1 MSLPRFSVNQSL
13 FVNLISAIII
23 IIGLL
28 VILGMNREIFPNV
41 SFDVVTI
48 STSYPG
54 ATPLDI
60 EKLITVPIEK
70 ELKEV
75 DGIDE
80 VRSSS
85 AQGASY
91 VIVEIDPD
99 ISDKRKVVN
108 DIKDA
113 VDRVEDLPKDI
124 YEDPIT
130 TEIDSGQYAII
141 EISLSG
147 DMDEAK
153 LRYYADIL
161 EDILE
166 DVEGVAKV
174 TKSGY
179 RDREIQVHLDPDKMK
194 RLYVSFDEVEDALAG
209 RNVSIPAG
217 EFSTEDIEYS
227 VRTTGEFTTAEE
239 VEDII
244 IRANDAGN
252 WLKIKDIAAVKD
264 SFKKEE
270 IIYKTLG
277 KRSINLLV
285 TKRESG
291 DALSI
296 VDEVKSKCDEFLK
309 NCPDSLEIS
318 YVNDY
323 SYFARRRLNVLGNN
337 GWVSLLIV
345 IAIMLI
351 FLQYR
356 IAAVTILGIP
366 IAFFATFMVMSAMG
380 ITINLMSMFGL
391 IIVLGML
398 VDDGIIVAEN
408 AYRYIEEGLG
418 PRQAAIK
425 GAEEVMGA
433 VCTAVFTTIAAFSP
447 LLFMSGLIG
456 RFIRNIPTVL
466 IIALLASLGEAL
478 IILPSHIADFVK
490 VKLGADG
497 RPKGLKKDLPWF
509 KKLVAFYTNVVEA
522 AVKKKWYVFTAV
534 LAAAV
539 LSISAIALSF
549 SGKGP
554 LKFILFPS
562 AGINYFF
569 VRAEAPIGTPLKKVN
584 ELIAPVEEIVS
595 EISRDEMDTFVTS
608 VGNISEDRHDPFAGR
623 ASHLVQIA
631 VYLKPEQDRKRNV
644 EQIIAEL
651 REKIK
656 DVKGF
661 TDLRLDKPEAG
672 PPVGKPVE
680 VKIRGEDFETLD
692 KIAFEYMD
700 YLNSIDGTTDVTWD
714 HKPGKEEIRVKVD
727 NNKARV
733 AGLSIAQIAKTI
745 RGVFEGTIATK
756 VKPVKAE
763 EETDVTI
770 MFPKDA
776 SNDENVFDNILIQ
789 NKYGNLI
796 PLKKV
801 ASIDKVPG
809 TTTLHHLDGKRVVT
823 ASSNIDTDRITSVK
837 INNMLKE
844 KFKEINDRYFGY
856 LVKYGGEQEESMK
869 SLLSLLK
876 AFFYAFLIIYLI
888 LASFF
893 RSLIQPFIVMLA
905 IPFGII
911 GVVIAFIAHGV
922 PISFLSILGI
932 VGLNGIVVNDS
943 IVLVSFINRMR
954 RQGLSRYDSI
964 IKAGQTRLRPVIL
977 TTVTTAGGLSTVAYG
992 IGGKDPFLVPMALS
1006 ICWGI
1011 IFATLLTL
1019 IVIPCVYSIVDDI
1032 ALKLTH
1038 HSSMIRCEENGTYN
1052 NATPKNR
1059 S

>member
-13 FVNLISAIII
+13 FVNLISVMII
-23 IIGLL
+23 IIGVL
-28 VILGMNREIFPNV
+28 VVLGMNREIFPNV
-41 SFDVVTI
+41 SFDIVTI

-54 ATPLDI
+54 ATPLDV

-80 VRSSS
+80 LRSSS
-85 AQGASY
+85 AHGASY
-91 VIVEIDPD
+91 IMVEIDPD
-99 ISDKRKVVN
+99 SKDKRKVVN

-113 VDRVEDLPKDI
+113 VDRVKDLPRDI

-130 TEIDSGQYAII
+130 TEIDSSQYAII
-141 EISLSG
+141 EVSLSG
-147 DMDEAK
+147 TMDEAK
-153 LRYYADIL
+153 LRYYADVL

-166 DVEGVAKV
+166 DVSGVAKV

-179 RDREIQVHLDPDKMK
+179 RDREIQIYLDPEKMK
-194 RLYVSFDEVEDALAG
+194 ELYVSFDEVEEALAG

-217 EFSTEDIEYS
+217 EFNTDTTEYS
-227 VRTTGEFTTAEE
+227 VRTTGEFTTTEE

-244 IRANDAGN
+244 VRSNDAGN
-252 WLKIKDIAAVKD
+252 WLKIKDIATVKD

-270 IIYKTLG
+270 IIYKTFG

-285 TKRESG
+285 TKRASG

-296 VDEVKSKCDEFLK
+296 VDEVKRRCDDFLK
-309 NCPDSLEIS
+309 NSPESLEIS

-345 IAIMLI
+345 IAIMLL

-366 IAFFATFMVMSAMG
+366 IAFFTTFMIMSSMG
-380 ITINLMSMFGL
+380 VTINLMSMFGL

-408 AYRYIEEGLG
+408 SYRYIEEGLA

-425 GAEEVMGA
+425 GTEEVMGA
-433 VCTAVFTTIAAFSP
+433 VSAAVFTTIAAYSP
-447 LLFMSGLIG
+447 LLFMTGIIG

-466 IIALLASLGEAL
+466 IIALAASLGEAL

-490 VKLGADG
+490 VKLGSDG
-497 RPKGLKKDLPWF
+497 KPIGLKKDLPWF
-509 KKLVAFYTNVVEA
+509 KNLVAFYTRIVET
-522 AVKKKWYVFTAV
+522 AVRKKWYVFLGTF
-534 LAAAV
+534 AAAV
-539 LSISAIALSF
+539 LCISTMVLSF

-569 VRAEAPIGTPLKKVN
+569 VRAEAPIGTPLKKAN

-595 EISRDEMDTFVTS
+595 QISRDEMDAFVTS
-608 VGNISEDRHDPFAGR
+608 IGNIAEDRHDPFAGK
-623 ASHLVQIA
+623 ASHLVQVA
-631 VYLKPEQDRKRNV
+631 VYLKPEQDRKRSV
-644 EQIIAEL
+644 EEIIDEL
-651 REKIK
+651 RGKIK
-656 DVKGF
+656 DIKGF

-680 VKIRGEDFETLD
+680 VKARGEDFGTLD

-700 YLNSIDGTTDVTWD
+700 YLNTIDGTSDVTWD
-714 HKPGKEEIRVKVD
+714 HKPGKEEIRIKVD

-733 AGLSIAQIAKTI
+733 AGLSIAQIAKTV

-763 EETDVTI
+763 EETDVTL
-770 MFPKDA
+770 MFPKDLA
-776 SNDENVFDNILIQ
+776 SDEQVFDSILVR
-789 NKYGNLI
+789 NTSGNLI

-801 ASIDKVPG
+801 ASIEKVPG
-809 TTTLHHLDGKRVVT
+809 TTTIHHLDGKRVVT
-823 ASSNIDTDRITSVK
+823 ASSNLDTDKITSVR
-837 INNMLKE
+837 INRMLQE
-844 KFKEINDRYFGY
+844 KFKHIKDRYFGY
-856 LVKYGGEQEESMK
+856 SVKYGGEQEESIK
-869 SLLSLLK
+869 SLMSLLK

-922 PISFLSILGI
+922 PMSFLSILGI

-943 IVLVSFINRMR
+943 IVLVSFINNLR
-954 RQGLSRYDSI
+954 RKGMSRYDSI
-964 IKAGQTRLRPVIL
+964 IKAGQIRLRPVIL

-1011 IFATLLTL
+1011 IFATMLTL

-1038 HSSMIRCEENGTYN
+1038 HSSMIRCERNGTCEN
-1052 NATPKNR
+1052 NPA
-1059 S
+1059 SS

>member
-13 FVNLISAIII
+13 FINLVSVMIIV
-23 IIGLL
+23 IGLL
-28 VILGMNREIFPNV
+28 VLLGMNREVFPNV
-41 SFDVVTI
+41 SFDMVTI
-48 STSYPG
+48 STAYPG
-54 ATPLDI
+54 ATPIDI

-80 VRSSS
+80 INSSS
-85 AQGASY
+85 ALGASY
-91 VIVEIDPD
+91 ITVEIDPD
-99 ISDKRKVVN
+99 ESDKKKVVN

-113 VDRVEDLPKDI
+113 VDRVKDLPRDI
-124 YEDPIT
+124 YEDPVVI
-130 TEIDSGQYAII
+130 EIASKQYAII
-141 EISLSG
+141 EVSLSG
-147 DMDEAK
+147 DIDESG

-161 EDILE
+161 EDLLE
-166 DVEGVAKV
+166 DIPGIAKA

-179 RDREIQVHLDPDKMK
+179 RDREVQIHLDPEKMK
-194 RLYVSFDEVEDALAG
+194 YFYVSFDEVEEALAA

-217 EFSTEDIEYS
+217 EFNTDITEYS
-227 VRTTGEFTTAEE
+227 VRTTGEFTTIEE
-239 VEDII
+239 IEDII

-252 WLKIKDIAAVKD
+252 WLRIKDIADVKD

-270 IIYKTLG
+270 VIYKTFG
-277 KRSINLLV
+277 DRSINLLV
-285 TKRESG
+285 MKKESG

-296 VDEVKSKCDEFLK
+296 VDEVKRICNEFLK
-309 NCPDSLEIS
+309 SCPDTLKIS

-337 GWVSLLIV
+337 GWISFLIV
-345 IAIMLI
+345 IAIMML
-351 FLQYR
+351 FLQHR
-356 IAAVTILGIP
+356 VAMVTIIGIP
-366 IAFFATFMVMSAMG
+366 IAFFTTFIIMSAMG

-408 AYRYIEEGLG
+408 AYRYMEEGLS
-418 PRQAAIK
+418 PREAAIK
-425 GAEEVMGA
+425 GTEDVMGA
-433 VCTAVFTTIAAFSP
+433 VTAAVFTTIAAFSP
-447 LLFMSGLIG
+447 LLFMTGIIG
-456 RFIRNIPTVL
+456 KFIRNIPTVL
-466 IIALLASLGEAL
+466 IIALVASLGEAL
-478 IILPSHIADFVK
+478 IILPSHLADFVK
-490 VKLGADG
+490 IKIGADG
-497 RPKGLKKDLPWF
+497 KPKGLKKELPWF
-509 KKLVAFYTNVVEA
+509 KRLVAVYTKIIKT
-522 AVKKKWYVFTAV
+522 AVKRKWYVFIGTFI
-534 LAAAV
+534 AAIAC
-539 LSISAIALSF
+539 ITIMALSF

-569 VRAEAPIGTPLKKVN
+569 VRAEAPIGTPLKKTN

-595 EISRDEMDTFVTS
+595 KISREEMDAFVTS
-608 VGNISEDRHDPFAGR
+608 VGNIAEDRHDPFGGK

-631 VYLKPEQDRKRNV
+631 VYLKPEQDRGRSV
-644 EQIIAEL
+644 DQIIAGL

-680 VKIRGEDFETLD
+680 VKARGEDFGTLD
-692 KIAFEYMD
+692 EIAFEYMD
-700 YLNSIDGTTDVTWD
+700 YLKTIDGTTDVTWD
-714 HKPGKEEIRVKVD
+714 HKPGKEEIRIKVD
-727 NNKARV
+727 NDKAKA
-733 AGLSIAQIAKTI
+733 AGLSIVQIAKTV
-745 RGVFEGTIATK
+745 RGVFEGIIATK
-756 VKPVKAE
+756 IKPVKAE
-763 EETDVTI
+763 EETDVTL
-770 MFPKDA
+770 MFSKEV
-776 SNDENVFDNILIQ
+776 SNNDDVFDNIFIQ

-809 TTTLHHLDGKRVVT
+809 TTTIHHLDGKRVVT
-823 ASSNIDTDRITSVK
+823 ASSNIDTDKITSIK
-837 INNMLKE
+837 INKMLQE
-844 KFKEINDRYFGY
+844 KFRNIKDKYFGY
-856 LVKYGGEQEESMK
+856 SIKYGGEQEESMK
-869 SLLSLLK
+869 SLISLFK
-876 AFFYAFLIIYLI
+876 AFFYAFLVIYLI

-905 IPFGII
+905 IPFGMI
-911 GVVIAFIAHGV
+911 GVVIAFIAQGV
-922 PISFLSILGI
+922 PMSFLAILGI

-943 IVLVSFINRMR
+943 IVLVSFINRLR
-954 RQGLSRYDSI
+954 RQGINRYDSI
-964 IKAGQTRLRPVIL
+964 IKAGQIRLRPVIL

-992 IGGKDPFLVPMALS
+992 IGGKDPFLVPMALA

-1032 ALKLTH
+1032 SLKLTH
-1038 HSSMIRCEENGTYN
+1038 HSSMIRCEKNGTYKEDKE
-1052 NATPKNR
+1052 A
-1059 S
+1059 